1 MVKMKTLLLI
11 LTIILSGCATQE
23 YVTTYNQCK
32 QKMLERY
39 PIKNIEKFVSRTR
52 AVQVPTGRTECITT
66 YRADRARTVCNE
78 IFDTRYD
85 QVQEKVIIDSNEVER
100 DKLIL
105 SCTQTECQYRYR
117 NISCEKK

>member
-1 MVKMKTLLLI
+1 MI

-32 QKMLERY
+32 QKMFERY
-39 PIKNIEKFVSRTR
+39 PIKNIEKFVARTR

-117 NISCEKK
+117 NTSCETK

>member
-1 MVKMKTLLLI
+1 MKTLLLI